1 MSGDFTTGR
10 VGGGKGLVD
19 ALPTTSPEEWL
30 GFIADAPCFTAA
42 IDTAVEAGAHWRIIA
57 YAVGRWI
64 AEHRQDELAA
74 RIAADFAR
82 IEELIGR

>member
-1 MSGDFTTGR
+1 MADQT
-10 VGGGKGLVD
+10 LP
-19 ALPTTSPEEWL
+19 LPTTSPEEWL
-30 GFIADAPCFTAA
+30 GWLAEQPSLTAA
-42 IDTAVEAGAHWRIIA
+42 IDTAVGADAHWRIIA
-57 YAVGRWI
+57 YAVGKWI